1 MKFQE
6 FSESKHYLI
15 TPDVLEYD
23 GKTMQTPP
31 FDLILG
37 VKTLKK
43 LGIILNFWDDKI
55 QIDYISLPMRDILN
69 LQSDAEIRKAW
80 AVNNSLLRNEPK
92 STAELTER
100 AIKILDAN

>member
-43 LGIILNFWDDKI
+43 LGIILNFRDDKI
-55 QIDYISLPMRDILN
+55 
-69 LQSDAEIRKAW
+69 
-80 AVNNSLLRNEPK
+80 
-92 STAELTER
+92 
-100 AIKILDAN
+100 